1 RGPHRT
7 SPARPPGPRS
17 PGPPWPAGGR
27 SAGGPPDCPR
37 RVRSRRARCAAAARG
52 GPPVPDGAGGCWCPW
67 VPYCPQLAG
76 LRRDGAGRACSWV
89 PACHQLV
96 DLLSEGLV
104 PEGVAQQPR
113 LPPPGSEPLA
123 RRGGRVEE
131 QLARA
136 LRQRA
141 HLGDHVLAQVLVA
154 AVLGGGGAI

>member
-1 RGPHRT
+1 
-7 SPARPPGPRS
+7 
-17 PGPPWPAGGR
+17 
-27 SAGGPPDCPR
+27 
-37 RVRSRRARCAAAARG
+37 G
-52 GPPVPDGAGGCWCPW
+52 GPPVPDGADGCS
-67 VPYCPQLAG
+67 
-76 LRRDGAGRACSWV
+76 CSWV
-89 PACHQLV
+89 PSCHQLV

-154 AVLGGGGAI
+154 AVLGGGGAIGADRGRQWHRELI